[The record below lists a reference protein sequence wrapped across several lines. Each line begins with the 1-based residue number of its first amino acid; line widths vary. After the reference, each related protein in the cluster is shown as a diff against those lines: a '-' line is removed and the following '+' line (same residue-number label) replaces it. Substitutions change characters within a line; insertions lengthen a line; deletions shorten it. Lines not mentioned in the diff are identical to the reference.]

1 MPISGS
7 FAKTTR
13 CTIGGRAC
21 EMRIRGLSRWLRPA
35 MLLAAA
41 LMGAW
46 GCGAPR
52 PSGKDAAQTAG
63 GFPVVL
69 RDAQGVDVVVEARPE
84 RIVSS
89 APVVTEILFALGAG
103 DRVVAV
109 TDHCNYPAE
118 AVGRPKIGGFRTPST
133 ERTLGARPNLVIGS
147 RGNPPDFVSA
157 VRRSE
162 CPVFTIDPKTLDDI
176 FAVIGQIAQVI
187 GEPEAGQRL
196 VGGMRG
202 RVDAV
207 AARVSDV
214 PEEERPTAFILLQV
228 TPVWTA
234 GSGTFQDDAMR
245 AAGGRN
251 IAREMKGFRAFST
264 ESLLA
269 ADPDFLLLSTMEG
282 DPDRMKREVVAS
294 PALRRLSA
302 VQGDGIVLLE
312 ADPIMRPGPR
322 IVEAV
327 EAMAEAFYPER
338 LSSSWRPSSSAA
350 SAR

>member
-1 MPISGS
+1 
-7 FAKTTR
+7 
-13 CTIGGRAC
+13 
-21 EMRIRGLSRWLRPA
+21 

-46 GCGAPR
+46 GCGAPK
-52 PSGKDAAQTAG
+52 PPGKDAAQGIG

-69 RDAQGVDVVVEARPE
+69 RDAQGVDVVVEVRPE

-89 APVVTEILFALGAG
+89 APTVTEILFALGAG
-103 DRVVAV
+103 ERVVAV
-109 TDHCNYPAE
+109 TDQCNYPSE
-118 AVGRPKIGGFRTPST
+118 AKRLAKIGGYWTPSM
-133 ERTLGARPNLVIGS
+133 EKALGAKPDLVIAS

-157 VRRSE
+157 LRKSG

-176 FAVIGQIAQVI
+176 FAVIGQIAQII
-187 GEPEAGQRL
+187 GEPGAGQRL
-196 VGGMRG
+196 AGGMRG

-228 TPVWTA
+228 SPVWTA
-234 GSGTFQDDAMR
+234 GSGTFQDDAIR

-251 IAREMKGFRAFST
+251 IAGEMKGFRAFST
-264 ESLLA
+264 ESLVA
-269 ADPDFLLLSTMEG
+269 ADPEFLLLSTMQG
-282 DPDRMKREVVAS
+282 DPQRMKREVVAS

-327 EAMAEAFYPER
+327 EAMASAFYPER
-338 LSSSWRPSSSAA
+338 FR
-350 SAR
+350 RE

>member
-7 FAKTTR
+7 FVKTTR

-21 EMRIRGLSRWLRPA
+21 EMRTRGLSRWLRPA

-41 LMGAW
+41 VMGAW
-46 GCGAPR
+46 GCGAPK
-52 PSGKDAAQTAG
+52 PPGKDAAQSAG

-89 APVVTEILFALGAG
+89 APTVTEILFALGAG
-103 DRVVAV
+103 ERVVAV
-109 TDHCNYPAE
+109 TDQCNYPPETKRLA
-118 AVGRPKIGGFRTPST
+118 KIGGYWTPSM
-133 ERTLGARPNLVIGS
+133 EKALGAKPDLVIGS

-157 VRRSE
+157 LRKSG
-162 CPVFTIDPKTLDDI
+162 CPVFTTDPKTLDDI
-176 FAVIGQIAQVI
+176 FVVIGQIAQII
-187 GEPEAGQRL
+187 GEREAGQRL
-196 VGGMRG
+196 VVGMRD
-202 RVDAV
+202 RLDAV

-234 GSGTFQDDAMR
+234 GSGTFQDDAIC
-245 AAGGRN
+245 ATGARN
-251 IAREMKGFRAFST
+251 VARQVKGFRAFST
-264 ESLLA
+264 ESLVA

-282 DPDRMKREVVAS
+282 HPDRMKREVVAS

-327 EAMAEAFYPER
+327 EAMARAFYPER
-338 LSSSWRPSSSAA
+338 FGDAA
-350 SAR
+350 RSR